1 MKNGQKKK
9 KLRVN
14 KNQNYLSQEN
24 SQRSKLKLKVRKSSN
39 RILNLQWKI
48 QKEKRSSRR
57 KLNKKK

>member
-14 KNQNYLSQEN
+14 KNQNYFSQEN

-48 QKEKRSSRR
+48 
-57 KLNKKK
+57 